1 MPKTASKLTTSVPQ
15 TNRLRRENLLRL
27 LREFT
32 EAQLALG
39 VPAKGI
45 ELAFAASLEMS
56 PSTLSQLK
64 SSRNMGDK
72 MTAQIEQHAG
82 KQPGW
87 MDAEHMGVRTDVIST
102 PGESAFIELARMAWR
117 ATDAKGRRTLMRL
130 AKTRFADAPR

>member
-1 MPKTASKLTTSVPQ
+1 MPEPTSPTQ
-15 TNRLRRENLLRL
+15 ANRLRRENLLRL

-45 ELAFAASLEMS
+45 ELAFAASLEVS

-72 MTAQIEQHAG
+72 MAAQIEQHAG
-82 KQPGW
+82 KAAGW
-87 MDAEHMGVRTDVIST
+87 MDAEHVGVMGT
-102 PGESAFIELARMAWR
+102 PGESAFIELARLAWR
-117 ATDAKGRRTLMRL
+117 ATDAKGRRLLMRL
-130 AKTRFADAPR
+130 AKTRFSDALK

>member
-1 MPKTASKLTTSVPQ
+1 MSESKPATE

-32 EAQLALG
+32 EHQLALG

-45 ELAFAASLEMS
+45 ELAFAAHLEVS

-72 MTAQIEQHAG
+72 MAAQIEQHAG
-82 KQPGW
+82 KPVGW
-87 MDAEHMGVRTDVIST
+87 MNAEHIGVLST
-102 PGESAFIELARMAWR
+102 PGESAFVDLARQAWR
-117 ATDAKGRRTLMRL
+117 ATDSKGRRELMRL
-130 AKTRFADAPR
+130 AKAKFSGPL

>member
-1 MPKTASKLTTSVPQ
+1 MPEPTSASR

-27 LREFT
+27 LREFS

-39 VPAKGI
+39 IAAKGI
-45 ELAFAASLEMS
+45 EQAFATYLEVS

-72 MTAQIEQHAG
+72 VASQIERHAG

-87 MDAEHMGVRTDVIST
+87 MDAEHVGVMST
-102 PGESAFIELARMAWR
+102 PGESAFIELARLAWR
-117 ATDAKGRRTLMRL
+117 ATDARGRRSLMRL
-130 AKTRFADAPR
+130 AKARFPEIGNF

>member
-1 MPKTASKLTTSVPQ
+1 MSEPTTTSP

-32 EAQLALG
+32 EQQLALG

-45 ELAFAASLEMS
+45 ELAFAAHLEVS

-72 MTAQIEQHAG
+72 MAAQIERHAG
-82 KQPGW
+82 KKAGW
-87 MDAEHMGVRTDVIST
+87 MDVEHPGVMST
-102 PGESAFIELARMAWR
+102 PGESAFIELARLAWR
-117 ATDAKGRRTLMRL
+117 ATDAKGRRALMRL
-130 AKTRFADAPR
+130 AKSKFTEVL

>member
-1 MPKTASKLTTSVPQ
+1 MPEPALAIP

-32 EAQLALG
+32 EAQLSLG

-45 ELAFAASLEMS
+45 ELAFAARLEVS

-72 MTAQIEQHAG
+72 MAAQIEQHAG
-82 KQPGW
+82 KASGW
-87 MDAEHMGVRTDVIST
+87 MDAEHLGVMST
-102 PGESAFIELARMAWR
+102 PGESAFIELARLAWR
-117 ATDAKGRRTLMRL
+117 ATDAKGRSALMRL
-130 AKTRFADAPR
+130 AKSRFSEVVG

>member
-1 MPKTASKLTTSVPQ
+1 MSEPTFASS

-32 EAQLALG
+32 EAQLSLG

-45 ELAFAASLEMS
+45 ELAFAAHLEVS

-72 MTAQIEQHAG
+72 MAAQIEQHAD
-82 KQPGW
+82 KASGW
-87 MDAEHMGVRTDVIST
+87 MDTEHLGVMST
-102 PGESAFIELARMAWR
+102 PGESAFIELVRLAWR

-130 AKTRFADAPR
+130 AKSKFTGVM

>member
-1 MPKTASKLTTSVPQ
+1 MSEPTTASEPASQV
-15 TNRLRRENLLRL
+15 NRLRRENLLRL

-45 ELAFAASLEMS
+45 ELAFAASLQVS

-72 MTAQIEQHAG
+72 MAAQIEQHAATAA
-82 KQPGW
+82 GW
-87 MDAEHMGVRTDVIST
+87 MDAEHMGVIST
-102 PGESAFIELARMAWR
+102 PGESAFIELARLAWR
-117 ATDAKGRRTLMRL
+117 ATDAKGRRSLMRL
-130 AKTRFADAPR
+130 AKSKFADVV

>member
-1 MPKTASKLTTSVPQ
+1 MPEPTFASP

-32 EAQLALG
+32 EAQLSLG

-45 ELAFAASLEMS
+45 ELAFAAHLELS

-72 MTAQIEQHAG
+72 MAAQIEQHAG
-82 KQPGW
+82 KASGW
-87 MDAEHMGVRTDVIST
+87 MDAEHLGVMST
-102 PGESAFIELARMAWR
+102 SGESAFIELARLAWR

-130 AKTRFADAPR
+130 AKSKFTDVV

>member
-1 MPKTASKLTTSVPQ
+1 MSEPTPPTQ

-32 EAQLALG
+32 EAQLSLG

-45 ELAFAASLEMS
+45 ELAFAAHLEVS

-72 MTAQIEQHAG
+72 MAAQIERHTG
-82 KQPGW
+82 KAAGW
-87 MDAEHMGVRTDVIST
+87 MDAEHTGVMST
-102 PGESAFIELARMAWR
+102 PGESAFIELARLAWR
-117 ATDAKGRRTLMRL
+117 ATDAKGRRSLMRR
-130 AKTRFADAPR
+130 AKSKFADIL

>member
-1 MPKTASKLTTSVPQ
+1 MPEPTLASS

-32 EAQLALG
+32 EAQLSLR

-45 ELAFAASLEMS
+45 ELAFAAHLEVS

-64 SSRNMGDK
+64 SSRNMGHK
-72 MTAQIEQHAG
+72 MAAQIEQHAG
-82 KQPGW
+82 KALGW
-87 MDAEHMGVRTDVIST
+87 MDAEHLGVMST
-102 PGESAFIELARMAWR
+102 PGESAFIELARLVWR

-130 AKTRFADAPR
+130 AKSKFTDVV